1 MKTLTR
7 LGAGFVLLGV
17 LASLPVHA
25 AKVIPDILPPLRRQ
39 ITVDTAERL
48 AQRKAPPPVPAD
60 FPSPFNPADF
70 DKPDASELAA
80 AASRPGAGQRPGG
93 PAGPVGPAGG
103 GGPAAPVQ
111 PQAPAGDRE
120 TLESLAAQITP
131 SGMIELR
138 GKPRLMIG
146 GRPFELGTRFTA
158 AFNNQEYE
166 LELVAIDRTTFTLR
180 YRGEEITRPIKP
192 VR

>member
-1 MKTLTR
+1 MNTFTR
-7 LGAGFVLLGV
+7 LGAGFALLGV
-17 LASLPVHA
+17 LAPLPAHA
-25 AKVIPDILPPLRRQ
+25 AKVTADILPPLRRQ
-39 ITVDTAERL
+39 VTVDTAERL
-48 AQRKAPPPVPAD
+48 AQRKAPAPVPAD
-60 FPSPFNPADF
+60 LPSPFNPADF
-70 DKPDASELAA
+70 DKPDPSELAA
-80 AASRPGAGQRPGG
+80 AASRPGGEK
-93 PAGPVGPAGG
+93 PAGPAGG
-103 GGPAAPVQ
+103 GPAVPAQ

-120 TLESLAAQITP
+120 TLETLAAQITP
-131 SGMIELR
+131 TGTMQFL

-146 GRPFELGTRFTA
+146 GRPFEIGTRFTA

>member
-1 MKTLTR
+1 MNLSTR
-7 LGAGFVLLGV
+7 LGAALALFGALLPC
-17 LASLPVHA
+17 LAQA
-25 AKVIPDILPPLRRQ
+25 AKVTSDILPTVRRQ
-39 ITVDTAERL
+39 ITVDTADRL
-48 AQRKAPPPVPAD
+48 ANRKPPAAVPNDTPSPFSPAD
-60 FPSPFNPADF
+60 FE
-70 DKPDASELAA
+70 KPDASELAA
-80 AASRPGAGQRPGG
+80 AASRPGAPSPTPRPGT
-93 PAGPVGPAGG
+93 PAVGG
-103 GGPAAPVQ
+103 APVV
-111 PQAPAGDRE
+111 PPKPAAPAGDRE
-120 TLESLAAQITP
+120 TLETLAAQITP

-146 GRPFELGTRFTA
+146 GRPFEIGTRFTA

>member
-1 MKTLTR
+1 MNSLNR
-7 LGAGFVLLGV
+7 LGAGCALLAV
-17 LASLPVHA
+17 LAALPVHA
-25 AKVIPDILPPLRRQ
+25 AKVTADILPPIRRQ
-39 ITVDTAERL
+39 VTVDTAERL
-48 AQRKAPPPVPAD
+48 AQRKAPAPVPAD
-60 FPSPFNPADF
+60 LPSPFNPADF
-70 DKPDASELAA
+70 DKPDPSELAA
-80 AASRPGAGQRPGG
+80 AATRPGGPKPGG
-93 PAGPVGPAGG
+93 PAGPGPAV
-103 GGPAAPVQ
+103 PVQ

-120 TLESLAAQITP
+120 TLETLAAQITP

-146 GRPFELGTRFTA
+146 GRPFEIGTRFTA